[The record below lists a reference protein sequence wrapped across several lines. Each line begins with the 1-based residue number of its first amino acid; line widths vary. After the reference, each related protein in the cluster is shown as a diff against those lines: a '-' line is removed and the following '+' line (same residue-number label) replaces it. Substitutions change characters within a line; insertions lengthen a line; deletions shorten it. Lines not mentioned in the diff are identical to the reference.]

1 MATITKQGQKGN
13 LTKLDLDYKGT
24 KDGEDQVKNYLE
36 IVQQK
41 IGFIPNVLAAFAKFP
56 KQFEGFTK
64 LYNALMLGESGL
76 TKLEREMIAVTVSS
90 ENHCFYCLVAHG
102 SAVRE
107 LSNDPQLGERIAAN
121 FKSAEL
127 PKKQEELLSETL
139 KKIDIVICTALIP
152 GKKAPVIIKEDMIN
166 NMQAGSV
173 IYDLAAIQGGNT
185 AFTKADEIIEKNGVK
200 IMGESNIL
208 NRLPVSASNLYAK
221 NMFNFIENLYDKEKK
236 EININLEDEIISKT
250 LIK

>member
-1 MATITKQGQKGN
+1 MTTITKQGQKGN
-13 LTKLDLDYKGT
+13 LTKLDLDYEGT
-24 KDGEDQVKNYLE
+24 KDGEDQVNNYLE

-41 IGFIPNVLAAFAKFP
+41 LGFIPNVLAAFAKFP

-121 FKSAEL
+121 FRSAEL
-127 PKKQEELLSETL
+127 PKKQEELL
-139 KKIDIVICTALIP
+139 
-152 GKKAPVIIKEDMIN
+152 N
-166 NMQAGSV
+166 
-173 IYDLAAIQGGNT
+173 
-185 AFTKADEIIEKNGVK
+185 FTKKLTKDPSEI
-200 IMGESNIL
+200 GENDRKKLRDVGYTDRDIWDISAIVGLFNMT
-208 NRLPVSASNLYAK
+208 NRLASATEMEPNNNYHNLAR
-221 NMFNFIENLYDKEKK
+221 
-236 EININLEDEIISKT
+236 
-250 LIK
+250 

>member
-13 LTKLDLDYKGT
+13 LTKLDLDYEGT
-24 KDGEDQVKNYLE
+24 KDGEDHVKNYLE

-41 IGFIPNVLAAFAKFP
+41 LGFIPNVLAAFAKFP

-121 FKSAEL
+121 FRSAEL
-127 PKKQEELLSETL
+127 PKKQEELL
-139 KKIDIVICTALIP
+139 
-152 GKKAPVIIKEDMIN
+152 N
-166 NMQAGSV
+166 
-173 IYDLAAIQGGNT
+173 
-185 AFTKADEIIEKNGVK
+185 FTKKLTKDPSEI
-200 IMGESNIL
+200 GENDRKKLRDVGYTDRDIWDISAIVGLFNMT
-208 NRLPVSASNLYAK
+208 NRLASATEMEPNNNYHNLAR
-221 NMFNFIENLYDKEKK
+221 
-236 EININLEDEIISKT
+236 
-250 LIK
+250 

>member
-13 LTKLDLDYKGT
+13 LTKLDLDYEGT
-24 KDGEDQVKNYLE
+24 KDGEDQVNNYLE

-41 IGFIPNVLAAFAKFP
+41 LGFIPNVLAAFAKFP

-107 LSNDPQLGERIAAN
+107 LSKDPQLGERIAAN

-127 PKKQEELLSETL
+127 AKKQEELL
-139 KKIDIVICTALIP
+139 
-152 GKKAPVIIKEDMIN
+152 N
-166 NMQAGSV
+166 
-173 IYDLAAIQGGNT
+173 
-185 AFTKADEIIEKNGVK
+185 FTKKLTKDPSEI
-200 IMGESNIL
+200 GENDRKKLRDVGYTDRDIWDISAIVGLFNMT
-208 NRLPVSASNLYAK
+208 NRLASATEMEPNNNYHNLAR
-221 NMFNFIENLYDKEKK
+221 
-236 EININLEDEIISKT
+236 
-250 LIK
+250 

>member
-13 LTKLDLDYKGT
+13 LTKLDLDYEGT
-24 KDGEDQVKNYLE
+24 KAGEDQVKNYLE

-41 IGFIPNVLAAFAKFP
+41 LGFIPNVLAAFAKFP

-127 PKKQEELLSETL
+127 PKKQEELL
-139 KKIDIVICTALIP
+139 
-152 GKKAPVIIKEDMIN
+152 N
-166 NMQAGSV
+166 
-173 IYDLAAIQGGNT
+173 
-185 AFTKADEIIEKNGVK
+185 FTKKLTKDPSEI
-200 IMGESNIL
+200 GENDRKKLRDVGYTDRDIWDISAIVGLFNMT
-208 NRLPVSASNLYAK
+208 NRLASATEMEPNNNYHNLAR
-221 NMFNFIENLYDKEKK
+221 
-236 EININLEDEIISKT
+236 
-250 LIK
+250 

>member
-1 MATITKQGQKGN
+1 MATIIKQGQKGN
-13 LTKLDLDYKGT
+13 LTKLDLDYEGT
-24 KDGEDQVKNYLE
+24 KDGEDQVNNYLE

-41 IGFIPNVLAAFAKFP
+41 LGFIPNVLAAFAKFP

-121 FKSAEL
+121 FRSAEL
-127 PKKQEELLSETL
+127 PKKQEELL
-139 KKIDIVICTALIP
+139 
-152 GKKAPVIIKEDMIN
+152 N
-166 NMQAGSV
+166 
-173 IYDLAAIQGGNT
+173 
-185 AFTKADEIIEKNGVK
+185 FTKKLTKDPSEIVENDRKKLRDVGYTDRDIWDISAIVGLFN
-200 IMGESNIL
+200 MT
-208 NRLPVSASNLYAK
+208 NRLASATEMEPNNNYHNLAR
-221 NMFNFIENLYDKEKK
+221 
-236 EININLEDEIISKT
+236 
-250 LIK
+250 

>member
-1 MATITKQGQKGN
+1 MTTITKQGQKGN
-13 LTKLDLDYKGT
+13 LTKLDLDYEGT

-107 LSNDPQLGERIAAN
+107 LSKDPQLGERIAAN
-121 FKSAEL
+121 FRSAEL
-127 PKKQEELLSETL
+127 PKKQEELL
-139 KKIDIVICTALIP
+139 
-152 GKKAPVIIKEDMIN
+152 N
-166 NMQAGSV
+166 
-173 IYDLAAIQGGNT
+173 
-185 AFTKADEIIEKNGVK
+185 FTKKLTKDPSEI
-200 IMGESNIL
+200 GENDRKKLRDVGYTDRDIWDISAIVGLFNMT
-208 NRLPVSASNLYAK
+208 NRLASATEMEPNNNYHNLAR
-221 NMFNFIENLYDKEKK
+221 
-236 EININLEDEIISKT
+236 
-250 LIK
+250 

>member
-1 MATITKQGQKGN
+1 MTTITKQGQKVN
-13 LTKLDLDYKGT
+13 LTKLDLDYEGT

-41 IGFIPNVLAAFAKFP
+41 LGFIPNVLAAFAKFP

-121 FKSAEL
+121 FRSAEL
-127 PKKQEELLSETL
+127 PKKQEELL
-139 KKIDIVICTALIP
+139 
-152 GKKAPVIIKEDMIN
+152 N
-166 NMQAGSV
+166 
-173 IYDLAAIQGGNT
+173 
-185 AFTKADEIIEKNGVK
+185 FTKKLTKDPSEI
-200 IMGESNIL
+200 GENDRKKLRDVGYTDRDIWDISAIVGLFNMT
-208 NRLPVSASNLYAK
+208 NRLASATEMEPNNNYHNLAR
-221 NMFNFIENLYDKEKK
+221 
-236 EININLEDEIISKT
+236 
-250 LIK
+250 

>member
-13 LTKLDLDYKGT
+13 LTKLDLNYEGT

-41 IGFIPNVLAAFAKFP
+41 LGFIPNVLAAFAKFP

-121 FKSAEL
+121 FRSAEL
-127 PKKQEELLSETL
+127 PKKQEELL
-139 KKIDIVICTALIP
+139 
-152 GKKAPVIIKEDMIN
+152 N
-166 NMQAGSV
+166 
-173 IYDLAAIQGGNT
+173 
-185 AFTKADEIIEKNGVK
+185 FTKKLTKDPSEICENDRKKLRDVGYTDRDIWDISAIVGLFN
-200 IMGESNIL
+200 MT
-208 NRLPVSASNLYAK
+208 NRLASATEMEPNNNYHNLAR
-221 NMFNFIENLYDKEKK
+221 
-236 EININLEDEIISKT
+236 
-250 LIK
+250 

>member
-1 MATITKQGQKGN
+1 MVTITKQGQNGN

-41 IGFIPNVLAAFAKFP
+41 LGFIPNVLAAFAKFP

-76 TKLEREMIAVTVSS
+76 TKLEREMIGVTVSS

-107 LSNDPQLGERIAAN
+107 LSKDPQLGERIAAN
-121 FKSAEL
+121 FRSAEL
-127 PKKQEELLSETL
+127 PKKQEELL
-139 KKIDIVICTALIP
+139 
-152 GKKAPVIIKEDMIN
+152 N
-166 NMQAGSV
+166 
-173 IYDLAAIQGGNT
+173 
-185 AFTKADEIIEKNGVK
+185 FTKKLTKDPSEI
-200 IMGESNIL
+200 GENDRKKLRDVGYSDRDIWDISAIVGLFNMT
-208 NRLPVSASNLYAK
+208 NRLASATEMEPNNNYHNLAR
-221 NMFNFIENLYDKEKK
+221 
-236 EININLEDEIISKT
+236 
-250 LIK
+250 

>member
-1 MATITKQGQKGN
+1 MATIIKQGQKGN
-13 LTKLDLDYKGT
+13 LTKLDLDYEGT

-41 IGFIPNVLAAFAKFP
+41 LGFIPNVLAAFAKFP
-56 KQFEGFTK
+56 KQFDGFTK

-121 FKSAEL
+121 FRSAEL
-127 PKKQEELLSETL
+127 PKKQEELL
-139 KKIDIVICTALIP
+139 
-152 GKKAPVIIKEDMIN
+152 N
-166 NMQAGSV
+166 
-173 IYDLAAIQGGNT
+173 
-185 AFTKADEIIEKNGVK
+185 FTKKLTKDPSEICENDRKKLRNVGYTDRDIWDISAIVGLFN
-200 IMGESNIL
+200 MT
-208 NRLPVSASNLYAK
+208 NRLASATEMEPNNNYHNLAR
-221 NMFNFIENLYDKEKK
+221 
-236 EININLEDEIISKT
+236 
-250 LIK
+250 

>member
-13 LTKLDLDYKGT
+13 LTKLDLDYEGT

-41 IGFIPNVLAAFAKFP
+41 LGFIPNVLAAFAKFP

-107 LSNDPQLGERIAAN
+107 LSSDPQLGERIAAN
-121 FKSAEL
+121 FRSAEL
-127 PKKQEELLSETL
+127 PKKQEELL
-139 KKIDIVICTALIP
+139 
-152 GKKAPVIIKEDMIN
+152 N
-166 NMQAGSV
+166 
-173 IYDLAAIQGGNT
+173 
-185 AFTKADEIIEKNGVK
+185 FTKKLTKDPSEIVENDRKKLRDVGYTDRDIWDISAIVGLFN
-200 IMGESNIL
+200 MT
-208 NRLPVSASNLYAK
+208 NRLASATEMEPNNNYHNLAR
-221 NMFNFIENLYDKEKK
+221 
-236 EININLEDEIISKT
+236 
-250 LIK
+250 

>member
-13 LTKLDLDYKGT
+13 LTKLDLDYEGT

-41 IGFIPNVLAAFAKFP
+41 LGFIPNVLAAFAKFP

-107 LSNDPQLGERIAAN
+107 LSKDPQLGERIAAN
-121 FKSAEL
+121 FRSAEL
-127 PKKQEELLSETL
+127 PKKQEELL
-139 KKIDIVICTALIP
+139 
-152 GKKAPVIIKEDMIN
+152 N
-166 NMQAGSV
+166 
-173 IYDLAAIQGGNT
+173 
-185 AFTKADEIIEKNGVK
+185 FTKKLTKDPSEISENDRKKLRDVGYTDRDIWDISAIVGLFN
-200 IMGESNIL
+200 MT
-208 NRLPVSASNLYAK
+208 NRLASATEMEPNNNYHNLAR
-221 NMFNFIENLYDKEKK
+221 
-236 EININLEDEIISKT
+236 
-250 LIK
+250 

>member
-13 LTKLDLDYKGT
+13 LTKLDLDYEGT

-41 IGFIPNVLAAFAKFP
+41 LGFIPNVLAAFAKFP

-121 FKSAEL
+121 FRSAEL
-127 PKKQEELLSETL
+127 PKKQKELL
-139 KKIDIVICTALIP
+139 
-152 GKKAPVIIKEDMIN
+152 N
-166 NMQAGSV
+166 
-173 IYDLAAIQGGNT
+173 
-185 AFTKADEIIEKNGVK
+185 FTKKLTKDPSEI
-200 IMGESNIL
+200 GENDRKKLRDVGYSDRDIWDISAIVGLFNMT
-208 NRLPVSASNLYAK
+208 NRLASATEMEPNNNYHNLAR
-221 NMFNFIENLYDKEKK
+221 
-236 EININLEDEIISKT
+236 
-250 LIK
+250 

>member
-13 LTKLDLDYKGT
+13 LTKLNLDYEGT

-41 IGFIPNVLAAFAKFP
+41 LGFIPNVLAAFAKFP

-107 LSNDPQLGERIAAN
+107 LSSDPQLGERIAAN
-121 FKSAEL
+121 FRSAEL
-127 PKKQEELLSETL
+127 PKKQEELL
-139 KKIDIVICTALIP
+139 
-152 GKKAPVIIKEDMIN
+152 N
-166 NMQAGSV
+166 
-173 IYDLAAIQGGNT
+173 
-185 AFTKADEIIEKNGVK
+185 FTKKLTKDPSEI
-200 IMGESNIL
+200 GENDRKKLRDVGYTDRDIWDISAIVGLFNMT
-208 NRLPVSASNLYAK
+208 NRLASATEMEPNNNYHNLAR
-221 NMFNFIENLYDKEKK
+221 
-236 EININLEDEIISKT
+236 
-250 LIK
+250 

>member
-1 MATITKQGQKGN
+1 MTTITKQGQKGN
-13 LTKLDLDYKGT
+13 LTKLDLDYEGN

-41 IGFIPNVLAAFAKFP
+41 LGFIPNVLAAFAKFP

-121 FKSAEL
+121 FRSAEL
-127 PKKQEELLSETL
+127 PKKQEELL
-139 KKIDIVICTALIP
+139 
-152 GKKAPVIIKEDMIN
+152 N
-166 NMQAGSV
+166 
-173 IYDLAAIQGGNT
+173 
-185 AFTKADEIIEKNGVK
+185 FTKNLTKDPSEI
-200 IMGESNIL
+200 GENDRKKLRDVGYTDRDIWDISAIVGLFNMT
-208 NRLPVSASNLYAK
+208 NRLASATEMEPNNNYHNLAR
-221 NMFNFIENLYDKEKK
+221 
-236 EININLEDEIISKT
+236 
-250 LIK
+250 

>member
-13 LTKLDLDYKGT
+13 LTKLDLDYEGT

-41 IGFIPNVLAAFAKFP
+41 LGFIPNVLAAFAKFP

-121 FKSAEL
+121 FRSAEL
-127 PKKQEELLSETL
+127 PKKQEELL
-139 KKIDIVICTALIP
+139 
-152 GKKAPVIIKEDMIN
+152 N
-166 NMQAGSV
+166 
-173 IYDLAAIQGGNT
+173 
-185 AFTKADEIIEKNGVK
+185 FTKKLTKDPSEI
-200 IMGESNIL
+200 GENDRQKLKDVGYTDRDIWDISAIVGFFNMT
-208 NRLPVSASNLYAK
+208 NRLASATEMEPNNNYHNLAR
-221 NMFNFIENLYDKEKK
+221 
-236 EININLEDEIISKT
+236 
-250 LIK
+250 

>member
-13 LTKLDLDYKGT
+13 LTKLDLDYEGT

-41 IGFIPNVLAAFAKFP
+41 LGFIPNVLAAFAKFP

-121 FKSAEL
+121 FRSAEL
-127 PKKQEELLSETL
+127 PKKQEELL
-139 KKIDIVICTALIP
+139 
-152 GKKAPVIIKEDMIN
+152 N
-166 NMQAGSV
+166 
-173 IYDLAAIQGGNT
+173 
-185 AFTKADEIIEKNGVK
+185 FTKKLTKDPSEI
-200 IMGESNIL
+200 GENDRKKLRDVGYKDRDIWDISAIVGLFNMT
-208 NRLPVSASNLYAK
+208 NRLASATEMEPNNNYHNLAR
-221 NMFNFIENLYDKEKK
+221 
-236 EININLEDEIISKT
+236 
-250 LIK
+250 